1 MNPTTTALLQ
11 SALKILG
18 TWVVAHAVMS
28 QQDADQAITALQ
40 AVLGAVITLAGV
52 TWHWR
57 TAGGKG
63 PPPAATGLIVILLMV
78 TGCVS
83 AGNEGV
89 RLGIIGNGVGLGIRT
104 PTATNSWVITPGIN
118 VTNLVDILIQE

>member
-40 AVLGAVITLAGV
+40 AVVGAVITLAGV

-63 PPPAATGLIVILLMV
+63 PPPAATGLIVILLIPPPTTHTCNLHWTAA
-78 TGCVS
+78 TG
-83 AGNEGV
+83 GV
-89 RLGIIGNGVGLGIRT
+89 KC
-104 PTATNSWVITPGIN
+104 P
-118 VTNLVDILIQE
+118 